1 MKNAKMDDIR
11 VSFKKEE
18 RDGEELQKETV
29 AFSSYTDRLGSH
41 EQDEDRNSPCG
52 AGEEAAATEVCDDGE
67 DGGPSTKDKEE
78 GK

>member
-1 MKNAKMDDIR
+1 MKNANMDDIR
-11 VSFKKEE
+11 VSFKKE

-29 AFSSYTDRLGSH
+29 AFSGNTDRLGSH

-52 AGEEAAATEVCDDGE
+52 AGEEAAATEVCDDDGE